1 MMPRKAA
8 GRSKSEVSRAA
19 ERAKNSGRQAKAKSI
34 APKTATPLRKR
45 SALKDGAELDHAFPV
60 SGDRRVGRLPGSV
73 QGILSRADG
82 WHRNGVRPHSAP
94 GFELSQHAGENLSKA
109 TRVPVDYV
117 EERVNVKPNRVRDAS
132 RHVHGDYWG
141 CLHAYTAE
149 PGTKSAFSGQFL
161 LAFAAE
167 ERKSSAIGV
176 ILSDIGI
183 DGTLGLEDINAEG
196 DFKYLPQVFA
206 CYGSMFIPQARA
218 TIRIEQAS
226 TFKNALAA
234 QRCCMHSSDGAG
246 ASDFRDFSGLS
257 PAKENRTGSRWTLLI
272 HSETALAVPEPK
284 QPGRRAP
291 HIRFDRRESFAANI
305 CLWPLCPL
313 FVDSDQ
319 VRRLTIVGRI

>member
-1 MMPRKAA
+1 MP
-8 GRSKSEVSRAA
+8 
-19 ERAKNSGRQAKAKSI
+19 
-34 APKTATPLRKR
+34 
-45 SALKDGAELDHAFPV
+45 
-60 SGDRRVGRLPGSV
+60 PG
-73 QGILSRADG
+73 
-82 WHRNGVRPHSAP
+82 
-94 GFELSQHAGENLSKA
+94 
-109 TRVPVDYV
+109 
-117 EERVNVKPNRVRDAS
+117 
-132 RHVHGDYWG
+132 VHGDYWG

-149 PGTKSAFSGQFL
+149 PGTNSASSGQFL

-206 CYGSMFIPQARA
+206 CYGSMFTPQARA

-246 ASDFRDFSGLS
+246 APDFRDFSGLS

-284 QPGRRAP
+284 QTRPSCTAHTVRSQGVVRCEYLLMTPLPALRRQ
-291 HIRFDRRESFAANI
+291 RS
-305 CLWPLCPL
+305 
-313 FVDSDQ
+313 